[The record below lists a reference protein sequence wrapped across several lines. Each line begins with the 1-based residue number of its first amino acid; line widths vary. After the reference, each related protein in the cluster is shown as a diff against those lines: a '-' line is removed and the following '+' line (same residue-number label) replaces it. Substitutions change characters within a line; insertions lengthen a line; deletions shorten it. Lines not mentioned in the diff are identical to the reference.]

1 MVRLMNCRMNNL
13 RIAPTG
19 WLVGGV
25 TYLYRRKITIPFT
38 RVSGNLT
45 DFPILVRLT
54 GTTSNWLPNTSYAID
69 AVVKPTT
76 DNNRYYR
83 CKVAGTSGSSEPTW
97 LTTLGETQTDSG
109 ATWVCTTNTSFDF
122 AKSNANGYDIRFT
135 QSDGETLLNYD
146 RERHTQSSGLAEYH
160 IKVPT
165 VSNTVNTDIYLYY
178 RPTSTADG
186 QNKNATWDANFKGV
200 WHLNETSGT
209 VFDSTVNANNGTPY
223 NGVTQDVEGKI
234 DGADSFDGSNDYVN
248 VPDKDSIDF
257 VGPQTLSL
265 WIKTNSTLDNMRVL
279 SNEPSWASTITLIL
293 YNGVVLYRRGNCSNA
308 EWTALTITDIRNN
321 EWHYIVAIDT
331 GTKVI
336 VYVDEVKE
344 YDAVPTGYFTPTVTS
359 QSLHIGNV
367 GYSSDLPFNGILDE
381 VRISSAVRSPGWITT
396 EYNNQ
401 NSPST

>member
-1 MVRLMNCRMNNL
+1 MNNL

-146 RERHTQSSGLAEYH
+146 RERHTQSSGLA
-160 IKVPT
+160 
-165 VSNTVNTDIYLYY
+165 
-178 RPTSTADG
+178 
-186 QNKNATWDANFKGV
+186 
-200 WHLNETSGT
+200 
-209 VFDSTVNANNGTPY
+209 
-223 NGVTQDVEGKI
+223 
-234 DGADSFDGSNDYVN
+234 
-248 VPDKDSIDF
+248 
-257 VGPQTLSL
+257 
-265 WIKTNSTLDNMRVL
+265 
-279 SNEPSWASTITLIL
+279 
-293 YNGVVLYRRGNCSNA
+293 
-308 EWTALTITDIRNN
+308 
-321 EWHYIVAIDT
+321 
-331 GTKVI
+331 
-336 VYVDEVKE
+336 
-344 YDAVPTGYFTPTVTS
+344 
-359 QSLHIGNV
+359 
-367 GYSSDLPFNGILDE
+367 
-381 VRISSAVRSPGWITT
+381 
-396 EYNNQ
+396 
-401 NSPST
+401 